1 VTPCWPGG
9 EHVAAHPRPG
19 DLLVQVPDHR
29 LVPSRVLACTVGLV
43 PPSLGVGTELD
54 PHALFVVGVVG
65 LDDGLVVEVP
75 ALAALG
81 RAQGSGSFGAGG
93 ADRGE
98 GVPAGDED
106 GFGLAGVD
114 VGAA

>member
-1 VTPCWPGG
+1 MTADRPGG
-9 EHVAAHPRPG
+9 QHVAAHPGPG
-19 DLLVQVPDHR
+19 DLLVQVPDR
-29 LVPSRVLACTVGLV
+29 RVVLGGVLARGVGLV
-43 PPSLGVGTELD
+43 AATLGVGAQLD

-75 ALAALG
+75 AFPALR
-81 RAQGSGSFGAGG
+81 RAQGLGPFGAGG

-98 GVPAGDED
+98 GVPAGDEH
-106 GFGLAGVD
+106 GFGLAGVQ

>member
-1 VTPCWPGG
+1 MTADRPGG
-9 EHVAAHPRPG
+9 QHVAAHPGPG
-19 DLLVQVPDHR
+19 DLLVQVPDR
-29 LVPSRVLACTVGLV
+29 RVVLGGVLAAGVGLV
-43 PPSLGVGTELD
+43 AVTLGVGAQFD

-75 ALAALG
+75 AFPALR
-81 RAQGSGSFGAGG
+81 RAQGLGSFGAGR

-98 GVPAGDED
+98 GVPAGDEH
-106 GFGLAGVD
+106 GFGAAGVQ